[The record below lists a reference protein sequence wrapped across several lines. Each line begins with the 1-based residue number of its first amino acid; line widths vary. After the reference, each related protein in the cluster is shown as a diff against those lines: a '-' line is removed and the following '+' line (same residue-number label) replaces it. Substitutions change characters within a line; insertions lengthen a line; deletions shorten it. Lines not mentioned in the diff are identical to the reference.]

1 MLGEQAQ
8 KGIYDDAEDEGN
20 MAVIY
25 TGQMHLF
32 DPQVAPCP
40 PDALCCM
47 NCDEAKVQVLAEQRQ
62 MYRASCLKRTL

>member
-25 TGQMHLF
+25 TG
-32 DPQVAPCP
+32 
-40 PDALCCM
+40 
-47 NCDEAKVQVLAEQRQ
+47 
-62 MYRASCLKRTL
+62 